1 MHLYFALTGDD
12 ECSASLGSARADDDD
27 DRTRISDAT
36 FIVARGVQFSQVQ
49 QQQEQEESYPCD
61 QRPSAKLS
69 DNQHRAIK
77 RIALDSVV
85 SEVETDTDPQQTTRG
100 QMTGRL
106 QRSHLQCCF
115 GQCNYYCNIFWNR
128 NRGRSHDFHF

>member
-1 MHLYFALTGDD
+1 MLLFFALTGDD

-49 QQQEQEESYPCD
+49 QQQQQKEQEQEESYPCD

-85 SEVETDTDPQQTTRG
+85 SEVATDTDPQQTTRG

-106 QRSHLQCCF
+106 QRSHL
-115 GQCNYYCNIFWNR
+115 
-128 NRGRSHDFHF
+128 